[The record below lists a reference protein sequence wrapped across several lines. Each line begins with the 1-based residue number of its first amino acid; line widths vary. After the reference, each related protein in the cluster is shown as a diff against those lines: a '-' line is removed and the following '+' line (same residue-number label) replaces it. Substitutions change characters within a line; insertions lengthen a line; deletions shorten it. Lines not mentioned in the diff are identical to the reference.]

1 MPKKKSVR
9 RKDTKKKRKLARLKT
24 SMRARKPAHTKRRE
38 LRGESGDTRP
48 APRVALEEDGIGLE
62 VGPSENVERM
72 ASMARANL
80 ESVEELAE
88 EGQPFEAEVLAG
100 VEQADDSDE
109 SEVITHEVLEDDVP
123 SEYERER

>member
-9 RKDTKKKRKLARLKT
+9 RKDTKKKRKLARLKA
-24 SMRARKPAHTKRRE
+24 SREARKPARKKRRE
-38 LRGESGDTRP
+38 LRRKSGDTRP
-48 APRVALEEDGIGLE
+48 APPVALEEDGIGRE
-62 VGPSENVERM
+62 VGPSGDVERM
-72 ASMARANL
+72 ASMARANS

-100 VEQADDSDE
+100 VEQADESDE

-123 SEYERER
+123 SEYDRER